1 MTTQLLEPVLQ
12 QTTSHTA
19 VFDSSQ
25 HNTDPINNHAPLTP
39 VATNTK
45 ATMRTW
51 RFWAIIVSLMVTGL
65 VSALEGTIITSA
77 LPTITEALGGGNAYI
92 WVPNAYL
99 LASVAV
105 LPLFAQASNI
115 FGRRILLLGAVAIFT
130 LGSGLCGGA
139 SSMSMLIVAR
149 TIQGFGG
156 GGINLLIETV
166 VTDLVPLR
174 ERGKYMSIVYLGA
187 TVGATIGPFLGGVI
201 TDRSTWRWCFYL
213 NVPIGGGTRPY
224 PTFRSETMLIFTV
237 AFACLFVFLN
247 VNYQREAGW
256 KKQFARIDVV
266 GNLIFVGAI
275 VACLIALTWGGTVYK
290 WDTFHIVVPLILGFF
305 GLFLWT
311 AFEWTPKL
319 CKEPSFPR
327 KIVSNRTSAAALGL
341 TFIHAIVTYW
351 TYYFLPIYFQAV
363 KGQSPMNSGIDTL
376 PTFAGGLL
384 CALVG
389 GILLSK
395 IGRYKPLHF
404 AASIPMIIAFGLFS
418 IMNANTHPAAW
429 AWFQLICAAGSGL
442 MSGILLPAVQ
452 APLDETYVATSTGL
466 WSFARY
472 FGCIWGVAIPSAI
485 FNNECSRL
493 ARGLGDV
500 DIAELLTGG
509 RAYQYA
515 TAAFVN
521 SIEDA
526 TTRTEVVEVFAG
538 ALRVVWLIGIAFAGI
553 GFLLVFV
560 EKEIELR
567 NELNTEF
574 GMEERKKNDDLP
586 AQSEGGT
593 ELAECSSH

>member
-1 MTTQLLEPVLQ
+1 
-12 QTTSHTA
+12 
-19 VFDSSQ
+19 
-25 HNTDPINNHAPLTP
+25 
-39 VATNTK
+39 VA
-45 ATMRTW
+45 
-51 RFWAIIVSLMVTGL
+51 VSLF
-65 VSALEGTIITSA
+65 SIT
-77 LPTITEALGGGNAYI
+77 LCCDT
-92 WVPNAYL
+92 
-99 LASVAV
+99 V
-105 LPLFAQASNI
+105 L
-115 FGRRILLLGAVAIFT
+115 T
-130 LGSGLCGGA
+130 
-139 SSMSMLIVAR
+139 
-149 TIQGFGG
+149 
-156 GGINLLIETV
+156 
-166 VTDLVPLR
+166 
-174 ERGKYMSIVYLGA
+174 Y
-187 TVGATIGPFLGGVI
+187 
-201 TDRSTWRWCFYL
+201 
-213 NVPIGGGTRPY
+213 
-224 PTFRSETMLIFTV
+224 TV
-237 AFACLFVFLN
+237 AFVCLFMFLN
-247 VNYQREAGW
+247 VKHQREAGW
-256 KKQFARIDVV
+256 KQQFARIDVV

-275 VACLIALTWGGTVYK
+275 VSCLIALTWGGTVYE
-290 WDTFHIVVPLILGFF
+290 WDTFHIVTPLILGFF

-351 TYYFLPIYFQAV
+351 TYYFLPIYCQAL
-363 KGQSPMNSGIDTL
+363 KGRSAMNSGVDTL
-376 PTFAGGLL
+376 PTFAGGLV
-384 CALVG
+384 CALIG

-404 AASIPMIIAFGLFS
+404 AASVPMIVAFGLFS
-418 IMNANTHPAAW
+418 LMNADTHPAAW

-485 FNNECSRL
+485 FNNQCSRL
-493 ARGLGDV
+493 ASGLGDA

-509 RAYQYA
+509 HAYQYA

-521 SIEDA
+521 GIEDA
-526 TTRTEVVEVFAG
+526 TTRAEVVEVFSG
-538 ALRVVWLIGIAFAGI
+538 ALRMVWLIGIAFAGI

-586 AQSEGGT
+586 VESGDDIELVAKSTVAGG
-593 ELAECSSH
+593 SS

>member
-1 MTTQLLEPVLQ
+1 MIQLL
-12 QTTSHTA
+12 TS
-19 VFDSSQ
+19 
-25 HNTDPINNHAPLTP
+25 
-39 VATNTK
+39 
-45 ATMRTW
+45 
-51 RFWAIIVSLMVTGL
+51 
-65 VSALEGTIITSA
+65 
-77 LPTITEALGGGNAYI
+77 
-92 WVPNAYL
+92 
-99 LASVAV
+99 
-105 LPLFAQASNI
+105 
-115 FGRRILLLGAVAIFT
+115 
-130 LGSGLCGGA
+130 
-139 SSMSMLIVAR
+139 
-149 TIQGFGG
+149 
-156 GGINLLIETV
+156 
-166 VTDLVPLR
+166 
-174 ERGKYMSIVYLGA
+174 
-187 TVGATIGPFLGGVI
+187 
-201 TDRSTWRWCFYL
+201 
-213 NVPIGGGTRPY
+213 
-224 PTFRSETMLIFTV
+224 TV

-275 VACLIALTWGGTVYK
+275 VACLIALTWGGTVYE
-290 WDTFHIVVPLILGFF
+290 WDAFHIVVPLVLGFF
-305 GLFLWT
+305 GLLLWT

-384 CALVG
+384 CALIG
-389 GILLSK
+389 GVLLSK

-418 IMNANTHPAAW
+418 IMNADTHAAAW

-493 ARGLGDV
+493 ARGLGDT

-515 TAAFVN
+515 TAAFVD
-521 SIEDA
+521 SIEDVN
-526 TTRTEVVEVFAG
+526 TRAEVVEVFSG
-538 ALRVVWLIGIAFAGI
+538 ALQVVWLIGIAFAGI

-567 NELNTEF
+567 KELNTEF
-574 GMEERKKNDDLP
+574 GMEERKKDDDLP
-586 AQSEGGT
+586 TRSERGIELVAEGT
-593 ELAECSSH
+593 MAGQPSG

>member
-1 MTTQLLEPVLQ
+1 M
-12 QTTSHTA
+12 
-19 VFDSSQ
+19 
-25 HNTDPINNHAPLTP
+25 LT
-39 VATNTK
+39 
-45 ATMRTW
+45 
-51 RFWAIIVSLMVTGL
+51 FI
-65 VSALEGTIITSA
+65 
-77 LPTITEALGGGNAYI
+77 
-92 WVPNAYL
+92 
-99 LASVAV
+99 
-105 LPLFAQASNI
+105 
-115 FGRRILLLGAVAIFT
+115 
-130 LGSGLCGGA
+130 
-139 SSMSMLIVAR
+139 
-149 TIQGFGG
+149 
-156 GGINLLIETV
+156 
-166 VTDLVPLR
+166 
-174 ERGKYMSIVYLGA
+174 
-187 TVGATIGPFLGGVI
+187 
-201 TDRSTWRWCFYL
+201 
-213 NVPIGGGTRPY
+213 
-224 PTFRSETMLIFTV
+224 V
-237 AFACLFVFLN
+237 AFACLFIFLN

-275 VACLIALTWGGTVYK
+275 VACLIALTWGGTVYE

-319 CKEPSFPR
+319 CKDPSFPR

-384 CALVG
+384 CALIG

-418 IMNANTHPAAW
+418 LMNADTNPAAW

-493 ARGLGDV
+493 ARGLGDT

-526 TTRTEVVEVFAG
+526 TTRAEVVEVFSG

-586 AQSEGGT
+586 ARSEGGI
-593 ELAECSSH
+593 ELAASKTMAGHSSQ

>member
-1 MTTQLLEPVLQ
+1 MIHLL
-12 QTTSHTA
+12 
-19 VFDSSQ
+19 
-25 HNTDPINNHAPLTP
+25 
-39 VATNTK
+39 
-45 ATMRTW
+45 
-51 RFWAIIVSLMVTGL
+51 
-65 VSALEGTIITSA
+65 
-77 LPTITEALGGGNAYI
+77 
-92 WVPNAYL
+92 
-99 LASVAV
+99 
-105 LPLFAQASNI
+105 
-115 FGRRILLLGAVAIFT
+115 
-130 LGSGLCGGA
+130 
-139 SSMSMLIVAR
+139 
-149 TIQGFGG
+149 
-156 GGINLLIETV
+156 
-166 VTDLVPLR
+166 
-174 ERGKYMSIVYLGA
+174 
-187 TVGATIGPFLGGVI
+187 
-201 TDRSTWRWCFYL
+201 
-213 NVPIGGGTRPY
+213 
-224 PTFRSETMLIFTV
+224 TFIV

-247 VNYQREAGW
+247 VNYQREASW
-256 KKQFARIDVV
+256 RKQFARIDVI

-275 VACLIALTWGGTVYK
+275 VACLIALTWGGTVYE
-290 WDTFHIVVPLILGFF
+290 WDTFHVVVPLILGFF

-327 KIVSNRTSAAALGL
+327 KIVSNQTSAAALGL

-384 CALVG
+384 CALAG

-395 IGRYKPLHF
+395 IGRYKPLHL

-418 IMNANTHPAAW
+418 LMNADTHPAAW

-493 ARGLGDV
+493 AGGLGDA
-500 DIAELLTGG
+500 DISELLTGG

-521 SIEDA
+521 GIEDA
-526 TTRTEVVEVFAG
+526 TTRNEVVEVFSG

-586 AQSEGGT
+586 AQSEGGI
-593 ELAECSSH
+593 ELAASGTVAGRSSQ

>member
-1 MTTQLLEPVLQ
+1 M
-12 QTTSHTA
+12 
-19 VFDSSQ
+19 
-25 HNTDPINNHAPLTP
+25 
-39 VATNTK
+39 
-45 ATMRTW
+45 
-51 RFWAIIVSLMVTGL
+51 
-65 VSALEGTIITSA
+65 
-77 LPTITEALGGGNAYI
+77 
-92 WVPNAYL
+92 
-99 LASVAV
+99 
-105 LPLFAQASNI
+105 
-115 FGRRILLLGAVAIFT
+115 
-130 LGSGLCGGA
+130 
-139 SSMSMLIVAR
+139 
-149 TIQGFGG
+149 
-156 GGINLLIETV
+156 
-166 VTDLVPLR
+166 
-174 ERGKYMSIVYLGA
+174 
-187 TVGATIGPFLGGVI
+187 
-201 TDRSTWRWCFYL
+201 
-213 NVPIGGGTRPY
+213 
-224 PTFRSETMLIFTV
+224 
-237 AFACLFVFLN
+237 
-247 VNYQREAGW
+247 
-256 KKQFARIDVV
+256 V

-275 VACLIALTWGGTVYK
+275 VACLIALTWGGTVYE

-384 CALVG
+384 CALAG

-418 IMNANTHPAAW
+418 LMNADTHPAAW

-493 ARGLGDV
+493 ARGLGDA

-521 SIEDA
+521 GIEDA
-526 TTRTEVVEVFAG
+526 TTRTEVVEVFSG

-586 AQSEGGT
+586 AARNEGGI
-593 ELAECSSH
+593 ELAGRSSQ

>member
-1 MTTQLLEPVLQ
+1 
-12 QTTSHTA
+12 
-19 VFDSSQ
+19 
-25 HNTDPINNHAPLTP
+25 
-39 VATNTK
+39 
-45 ATMRTW
+45 
-51 RFWAIIVSLMVTGL
+51 
-65 VSALEGTIITSA
+65 
-77 LPTITEALGGGNAYI
+77 
-92 WVPNAYL
+92 
-99 LASVAV
+99 
-105 LPLFAQASNI
+105 
-115 FGRRILLLGAVAIFT
+115 
-130 LGSGLCGGA
+130 
-139 SSMSMLIVAR
+139 
-149 TIQGFGG
+149 
-156 GGINLLIETV
+156 
-166 VTDLVPLR
+166 
-174 ERGKYMSIVYLGA
+174 
-187 TVGATIGPFLGGVI
+187 
-201 TDRSTWRWCFYL
+201 
-213 NVPIGGGTRPY
+213 
-224 PTFRSETMLIFTV
+224 
-237 AFACLFVFLN
+237 
-247 VNYQREAGW
+247 
-256 KKQFARIDVV
+256 VV

-275 VACLIALTWGGTVYK
+275 VACLIALTWGGTVYE
-290 WDTFHIVVPLILGFF
+290 WDTFHIAVPLVLGFF

-327 KIVSNRTSAAALGL
+327 KIVSNRTSTAALGL

-384 CALVG
+384 CALIG
-389 GILLSK
+389 GILLSRS
-395 IGRYKPLHF
+395 GRYKPLHF

-418 IMNANTHPAAW
+418 IMNADTHPAAW

-472 FGCIWGVAIPSAI
+472 FGCIWGVAIPSTI

-493 ARGLGDV
+493 ARGLGDA

-521 SIEDA
+521 SIEDV
-526 TTRTEVVEVFAG
+526 TTRAEVVQVFSG

-574 GMEERKKNDDLP
+574 GMEERKKDDDLP
-586 AQSEGGT
+586 ARSEVNI
-593 ELAECSSH
+593 ELADSRTAAGR

>member
-1 MTTQLLEPVLQ
+1 MATQLLEPVLQ
-12 QTTSHTA
+12 HTTSHTA
-19 VFDSSQ
+19 VFENSPN
-25 HNTDPINNHAPLTP
+25 NTTLTNHHAPLTP

-77 LPTITEALGGGNAYI
+77 LPTITEALGGGNSYI

-139 SSMSMLIVAR
+139 SSMSMLIAAR

-213 NVPIGGGTRPY
+213 NVPIGG
-224 PTFRSETMLIFTV
+224 V
-237 AFACLFVFLN
+237 AFACLLVFLN
-247 VNYQREAGW
+247 VNHQREAGW

-275 VACLIALTWGGTVYK
+275 VACLIALTWGGTVYE
-290 WDTFHIVVPLILGFF
+290 WDTFHIVVPLVLGFF

-327 KIVSNRTSAAALGL
+327 KIVSNRTSTAALGL

-384 CALVG
+384 CALIG
-389 GILLSK
+389 GILLSRS
-395 IGRYKPLHF
+395 GRYKPLHF

-418 IMNANTHPAAW
+418 IMNADTHPAAW

-493 ARGLGDV
+493 ARGLGDA

-521 SIEDA
+521 SIEDV
-526 TTRTEVVEVFAG
+526 TTRAEVVQVFSG

-574 GMEERKKNDDLP
+574 GMEERKKDDDLP
-586 AQSEGGT
+586 ARSEVNI
-593 ELAECSSH
+593 ELADSRTATGR

>member
-1 MTTQLLEPVLQ
+1 MMIQFL
-12 QTTSHTA
+12 TS
-19 VFDSSQ
+19 
-25 HNTDPINNHAPLTP
+25 
-39 VATNTK
+39 
-45 ATMRTW
+45 
-51 RFWAIIVSLMVTGL
+51 
-65 VSALEGTIITSA
+65 
-77 LPTITEALGGGNAYI
+77 
-92 WVPNAYL
+92 
-99 LASVAV
+99 
-105 LPLFAQASNI
+105 
-115 FGRRILLLGAVAIFT
+115 
-130 LGSGLCGGA
+130 
-139 SSMSMLIVAR
+139 
-149 TIQGFGG
+149 
-156 GGINLLIETV
+156 
-166 VTDLVPLR
+166 
-174 ERGKYMSIVYLGA
+174 
-187 TVGATIGPFLGGVI
+187 
-201 TDRSTWRWCFYL
+201 
-213 NVPIGGGTRPY
+213 
-224 PTFRSETMLIFTV
+224 TV

-256 KKQFARIDVV
+256 RKQFARIDVV

-275 VACLIALTWGGTVYK
+275 VACLIALTWGGTVYE
-290 WDTFHIVVPLILGFF
+290 WDAFHIVVPLVLGFF
-305 GLFLWT
+305 GLLLWT

-384 CALVG
+384 CALIG
-389 GILLSK
+389 GVLLSK

-418 IMNANTHPAAW
+418 IMNADTHAAVW
-429 AWFQLICAAGSGL
+429 AWFQVICAAGSGL

-493 ARGLGDV
+493 ARGLGDT

-515 TAAFVN
+515 TATFVD
-521 SIEDA
+521 SIEDV
-526 TTRTEVVEVFAG
+526 TTRAKVVEVFSG
-538 ALRVVWLIGIAFAGI
+538 ALQVVWLIGIAFAGI

-567 NELNTEF
+567 KELNTEF
-574 GMEERKKNDDLP
+574 GMEERKKDDDLP
-586 AQSEGGT
+586 TRSERGIELVAEGT
-593 ELAECSSH
+593 MAGQPSG

>member
-1 MTTQLLEPVLQ
+1 MIQFL
-12 QTTSHTA
+12 TS
-19 VFDSSQ
+19 
-25 HNTDPINNHAPLTP
+25 
-39 VATNTK
+39 
-45 ATMRTW
+45 
-51 RFWAIIVSLMVTGL
+51 
-65 VSALEGTIITSA
+65 
-77 LPTITEALGGGNAYI
+77 
-92 WVPNAYL
+92 
-99 LASVAV
+99 
-105 LPLFAQASNI
+105 
-115 FGRRILLLGAVAIFT
+115 
-130 LGSGLCGGA
+130 
-139 SSMSMLIVAR
+139 
-149 TIQGFGG
+149 
-156 GGINLLIETV
+156 
-166 VTDLVPLR
+166 
-174 ERGKYMSIVYLGA
+174 
-187 TVGATIGPFLGGVI
+187 
-201 TDRSTWRWCFYL
+201 
-213 NVPIGGGTRPY
+213 
-224 PTFRSETMLIFTV
+224 TV

-275 VACLIALTWGGTVYK
+275 VACLIALTWGGTVYE
-290 WDTFHIVVPLILGFF
+290 WDAFHIVVPLVLGFF

-384 CALVG
+384 CALIG
-389 GILLSK
+389 GVLLSK

-418 IMNANTHPAAW
+418 IMNADTHVAAW

-493 ARGLGDV
+493 ARGLGDT
-500 DIAELLTGG
+500 DIAKLLTGG

-521 SIEDA
+521 SIEDVN
-526 TTRTEVVEVFAG
+526 TRAEVVEVFSG
-538 ALRVVWLIGIAFAGI
+538 ALQVVWLIGIAFAGI

-567 NELNTEF
+567 KELNTEF
-574 GMEERKKNDDLP
+574 GMEERKKNDDIP
-586 AQSEGGT
+586 TRSESGI
-593 ELAECSSH
+593 ELAAERTMSEQPSR

>member
-1 MTTQLLEPVLQ
+1 M
-12 QTTSHTA
+12 
-19 VFDSSQ
+19 
-25 HNTDPINNHAPLTP
+25 
-39 VATNTK
+39 
-45 ATMRTW
+45 
-51 RFWAIIVSLMVTGL
+51 
-65 VSALEGTIITSA
+65 
-77 LPTITEALGGGNAYI
+77 
-92 WVPNAYL
+92 
-99 LASVAV
+99 
-105 LPLFAQASNI
+105 
-115 FGRRILLLGAVAIFT
+115 
-130 LGSGLCGGA
+130 
-139 SSMSMLIVAR
+139 
-149 TIQGFGG
+149 
-156 GGINLLIETV
+156 
-166 VTDLVPLR
+166 
-174 ERGKYMSIVYLGA
+174 
-187 TVGATIGPFLGGVI
+187 
-201 TDRSTWRWCFYL
+201 
-213 NVPIGGGTRPY
+213 
-224 PTFRSETMLIFTV
+224 
-237 AFACLFVFLN
+237 
-247 VNYQREAGW
+247 
-256 KKQFARIDVV
+256 
-266 GNLIFVGAI
+266 
-275 VACLIALTWGGTVYK
+275 ACLIALTWGGTVYE
-290 WDTFHIVVPLILGFF
+290 WDAFHIVVPLVLGFF
-305 GLFLWT
+305 GLLLWT

-384 CALVG
+384 CALIG
-389 GILLSK
+389 GVLLSK

-418 IMNANTHPAAW
+418 IMNADTHAAAW

-493 ARGLGDV
+493 ARGLGDT

-515 TAAFVN
+515 TAAFVD
-521 SIEDA
+521 SIEDV
-526 TTRTEVVEVFAG
+526 TTRAKVVEVFSG
-538 ALRVVWLIGIAFAGI
+538 ALQVVWLIGIAFAGI

-567 NELNTEF
+567 KELNTEF
-574 GMEERKKNDDLP
+574 GMEERKKDDDLP
-586 AQSEGGT
+586 TRSERGIELVAEGT
-593 ELAECSSH
+593 MAGQPSG